1 MSTEEQYW
9 YNTETRAVEVGRRS
23 SWSHL
28 MGPYSTRAEA
38 ERALESARSRNESW
52 DKEDEDWRKN

>member
-9 YNTETRAVEVGRRS
+9 YNTESGTVEVGHQS
-23 SWSHL
+23 SWTHL

-38 ERALESARSRNESW
+38 ERALASAKARNESW
-52 DKEDEDWRKN
+52 EKDDEDWRKK

>member
-38 ERALESARSRNESW
+38 ERALESAWSRNESW
-52 DKEDEDWRKN
+52 DKEDEDWRNK

>member
-52 DKEDEDWRKN
+52 DKEDEDWRKK

>member
-9 YNTETRAVEVGRRS
+9 YNTETGAVEVGRRS

-28 MGPYSTRAEA
+28 MGPYGTRAEA
-38 ERALESARSRNESW
+38 ESALESARSRNESW
-52 DKEDEDWRKN
+52 EKDDEDWRNK

>member
-38 ERALESARSRNESW
+38 ERALDSARSRNESW
-52 DKEDEDWRKN
+52 DKEDEDWRKK

>member
-52 DKEDEDWRKN
+52 DKEDDDWRKK